1 MKRTAHLGI
10 LAIGVVALAAGAVLA
25 FTAPGRLVARYAA
38 VRLGVKRTVA
48 ERVAQYGPAARARL
62 AQPFERAGV
71 SYPPRRVKLCVF
83 KEEKRVEVYAGVGA
97 GAEGR
102 DDDGLKFITSYA
114 ITAASGTAGPKL
126 REGDRQVPE
135 GMYRIES
142 LNPNSLFHLSL
153 RVDYP
158 SAEDRAVAAREGR
171 TGLGGD
177 IMIHGGAASIGCVA
191 IGDDAIEEVFVL
203 AADVGVQNVEVLIAP
218 CDLRVREPAP
228 QFDWVMERYR
238 AMRERLAVLGR

>member
-1 MKRTAHLGI
+1 MAF
-10 LAIGVVALAAGAVLA
+10 ALAAGAVLA
-25 FTAPGRLVARYAA
+25 VTTPGRFVARYAA
-38 VRLGVKRTVA
+38 VRLGVKRTVS

-62 AQPFERAGV
+62 ARAFERVGV
-71 SYPPRRVKLCVF
+71 SYVPRRVMLCVF
-83 KEEKRVEVYAGVGA
+83 KEEKRVEMYGGNGA
-97 GAEGR
+97 SAEGR
-102 DDDGLKFITSYA
+102 DANGLTFITSYA
-114 ITAASGTAGPKL
+114 ITAASGAAGPKL

-158 SAEDRAVAAREGR
+158 NADDRAIAAREGR
-171 TGLGGD
+171 TELGGD

-191 IGDDAIEEVFVL
+191 IGDEAIEEVFVL
-203 AADVGVQNVEVLIAP
+203 AADAGVENVKVLIAP

-228 QFDWVMERYR
+228 QSEWVMERYR
-238 AMRERLAVLGR
+238 VMKQRLASLTR